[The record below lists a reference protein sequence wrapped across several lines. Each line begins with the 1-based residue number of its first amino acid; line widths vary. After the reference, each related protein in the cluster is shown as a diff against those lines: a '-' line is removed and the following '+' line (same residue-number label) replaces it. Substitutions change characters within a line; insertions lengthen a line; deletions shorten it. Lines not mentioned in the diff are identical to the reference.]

1 MDTLFRVSAFIT
13 DADPDFN
20 IDYSSKNDQAK
31 NLEWNHRR
39 PATKQ
44 SKLIFLVS
52 KTGVLENPST
62 KLLNT
67 AVHPEKHLLA
77 TRWPAQALFNDNE
90 CQRLGL
96 DRTTYTLDQPAYRGT
111 QGRQQY
117 NMPHL
122 EQRRKVKPSHP
133 LQRRREHR
141 CTKELLQLP
150 MRCSIYPTGM
160 QVGTE
165 APLSTLREPVWI
177 KASPSACTS

>member
-1 MDTLFRVSAFIT
+1 MESQNTS
-13 DADPDFN
+13 N
-20 IDYSSKNDQAK
+20 SQS
-31 NLEWNHRR
+31 NL
-39 PATKQ
+39 
-44 SKLIFLVS
+44 ILVS

-77 TRWPAQALFNDNE
+77 TRWPAQALYNDNE

-96 DRTTYTLDQPAYRGT
+96 DRTTYTLDQPAYRET
-111 QGRQQY
+111 QGRQY

-133 LQRRREHR
+133 LQRREHR

-150 MRCSIYPTGM
+150 MRCSIRQGCRLVPKRRSPHFVSRSGLTLHRVPVHHDHTR
-160 QVGTE
+160 QCIK
-165 APLSTLREPVWI
+165 STKWSTHGKDGSGSDSWSSDVR
-177 KASPSACTS
+177 A